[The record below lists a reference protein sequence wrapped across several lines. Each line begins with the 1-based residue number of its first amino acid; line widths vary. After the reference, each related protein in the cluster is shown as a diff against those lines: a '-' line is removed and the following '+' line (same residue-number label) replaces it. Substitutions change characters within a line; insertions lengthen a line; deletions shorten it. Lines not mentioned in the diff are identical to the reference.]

1 MLAELNAL
9 EAAVGEERIKDVI
22 KAVHYLLRHQFVYAG
37 DHGTTGIFSTV
48 TDSRFAT
55 FIENYFD
62 AAGYRLHSNDTEQW
76 VGILPNAD
84 EIPLPRM
91 RLDDTITLL
100 VLALHWQEEIN
111 AGKVEERATVVTT
124 VNAVHDKYNE
134 IASLRRK
141 VAIPISTFVA
151 ILEEFQRRNIVEV
164 RNFDFEQQN
173 RELVIRPQIR
183 LLAGDDILSRLERF
197 IADKEA
203 ADKRH
208 RGEPATP
215 EPDGSSL

>member
-1 MLAELNAL
+1 MLTELNAL
-9 EAAVGEERIKDVI
+9 EASLGEDRIKDLI
-22 KAVHYLLRHQFVYAG
+22 RALHYLLRHQFVYAG
-37 DHGTTGIFSTV
+37 DHGTAGIFNTV
-48 TDSRFAT
+48 TDSRFSS

-91 RLDDTITLL
+91 RLDETIALL

-111 AGKVEERATVVTT
+111 AGNVEERATVVTT

-141 VAIPISTFVA
+141 AAIPIGAFIT
-151 ILEEFQRRNIVEV
+151 ILEEFQRRNIIEV
-164 RNFDFEQQN
+164 REFDFEQQN

-183 LLAGDDILSRLERF
+183 LLAGDDILSRIERF

-203 ADKRH
+203 ADKGR
-208 RGEPATP
+208 RGVPQTV
-215 EPDGSSL
+215 EPDSSQP